1 MFYVLYD
8 STFFQCEKGENI
20 LRKTKIVTT
29 IGPATNTYKPMK
41 QLIQSGANVLRVNFS
56 HGTIPEYENIFN
68 LIKQIR
74 TELNVPVAIMADTRG
89 PEVRVKTFASG
100 CSLLKKG
107 KTFTFYGYDKEGSDE
122 GVAVTEPS
130 CFKNAKKGTVILAN
144 DALIKLKVLEN
155 TGKELV
161 CKVITGGKLSNNKSI
176 SLRGIDLNL
185 PYISEK
191 DRNDLTW
198 AFQNGCDMVACS
210 FVSKVKDIEEIKAL
224 RDACKSKARIIA
236 KIENGSGIKNLKSIL
251 DACDGVMVA
260 RGDLGVELYPT
271 KLPKLEIKMINE
283 ALDKGKVSIVATEML
298 ESMIHSPRP
307 TRAETIDVANAVYY
321 GASAVMLSAESAVG
335 QYYDLAVKTMADIC
349 EQAEK
354 DTDYKEK
361 FFSSRYNSRHI
372 RDVLSHSA
380 VNISFKLDIKAIVLY
395 TDSGK
400 TATMISRFQPNVPVV
415 AITNDHTTYNYLS
428 QVWGI
433 TPVFSEHTGMDIYNL
448 ANSVVL
454 TNKIAKPGDSIV
466 VLTGTTDEISN
477 SLRVLEVT
485 E

>member
-1 MFYVLYD
+1 M
-8 STFFQCEKGENI
+8 
-20 LRKTKIVTT
+20 RKTKIVTT

-56 HGTIPEYENIFN
+56 HGCIADYEQIFN

-74 TELNVPVAIMADTRG
+74 TELNQPVAIMADTRG

-100 CSLLKKG
+100 CTLLKKG
-107 KTFTFYGYDKEGSDE
+107 KLFSFYAKDVEGDDC
-122 GVAVTEPS
+122 GVSVTEPS
-130 CFKNAKKGTVILAN
+130 SFKNAKKGTLILAN

-155 TGKELV
+155 KGDELV

-191 DRNDLTW
+191 DRTDLTW
-198 AFQNGCDMVACS
+198 AFENDCDMVACS
-210 FVSKVKDIEEIKAL
+210 FVSSAKDILEIKAL
-224 RDACKSKARIIA
+224 RDKCKSSARIIA
-236 KIENGSGIKNLKSIL
+236 KIENAKGIKNLRSIL

-283 ALDKGKVSIVATEML
+283 AIEKGKVSIVATEML
-298 ESMIHSPRP
+298 ESMIHNPRP

-335 QYYDLAVKTMADIC
+335 QYYDVAVKTMADIC
-349 EQAEK
+349 EQAER
-354 DTDYKEK
+354 DTDYKNK
-361 FFSSRYNSRHI
+361 FFESRYNNKHI

-400 TATMISRFQPNVPVV
+400 TASMIARFQPDVPVV
-415 AITNDHTTYNYLS
+415 AITSDKNTYNFLA

-433 TPVFSEHTGMDIYNL
+433 TPIYSEHSGVDIYSM
-448 ANSVVL
+448 ANSIVL
-454 TNKIAKPGDSIV
+454 TEKIAKPHDNIV

-477 SLRVLEVT
+477 SLRVLEVV